1 MAEINQETCKK
12 CGLCAKACSAKI
24 IIKVEGKYR
33 VTSLPDWDCIE
44 CGLCMAVCPTE
55 SIKVP
60 SLKYEDMP
68 AIPRGKVNFNSFYNM
83 ILPRRSIRSY
93 KKDAVSKDV
102 LKSILDAVATAP
114 MGVPPSKVEVL
125 VFDRRSDIEEL
136 LDDVAKG
143 YEGFLSI
150 MRNPIMRGIFR
161 LIYGGAVYH
170 ILKTHVIPAARI
182 ATDWRKRGRDCFS
195 YDAPAMMLFHGSRFG
210 ESIVEDC
217 WIAATYASL
226 AAHSLGL
233 GTCFIGMIP
242 PIIDRDKKL
251 KRRLCIAEKNRV
263 TACLLLGYP
272 DIKFKRVI
280 PRVLGGVRYTSKIK
294 T

>member
-1 MAEINQETCKK
+1 MVHINQETCKK

-24 IIKVEGKYR
+24 ITKVDGKYR
-33 VTSLPDWDCIE
+33 VTPLPDWECFE

-60 SLKYEDMP
+60 SLKYKDMP
-68 AIPRGKVNFNSFYNM
+68 LIPRAKMNFDSFFNM

-93 KKDAVSKDV
+93 KKDAVSKEI
-102 LKSILDAVATAP
+102 LKSITDAAATAP
-114 MGVPPSKVEVL
+114 MGMPPSEVEVV
-125 VFDRRSDIEEL
+125 VFDRRSDIESL
-136 LDDVAKG
+136 LENVAKG
-143 YEGFLSI
+143 YEGFLSV
-150 MRNPIMRGIFR
+150 MKNPIMRGIFR
-161 LIYGGAVYH
+161 LIYGGTMYH
-170 ILKTHVIPAARI
+170 TLKYHVVPAARI
-182 ATDWRKRGRDCFS
+182 ALDWRKRGRDCFS
-195 YDAPAMMLFHGSRFG
+195 YDAPAMMLFHGSPLG

-251 KRRLCIAEKNRV
+251 KRRLGIAEKNRV
-263 TACLLLGYP
+263 IACLLLGYP

-280 PRVLGGVRYTSKIK
+280 PRKLGGVRYTSKIK
-294 T
+294 K